1 MVDDEFVKFV
11 SNYNFDQKKY
21 VKIKYF
27 FEAYLT
33 DIKFK
38 KIMQN
43 NEINKLASSN
53 KYPIQ
58 DFKSIESE
66 FKQIQSY
73 CDENV
78 LFN

>member
-33 DIKFK
+33 DIKLK
-38 KIMQN
+38 KLCKIM
-43 NEINKLASSN
+43 
-53 KYPIQ
+53 
-58 DFKSIESE
+58 KSINLHLVISIQ
-66 FKQIQSY
+66 FKILS
-73 CDENV
+73 
-78 LFN
+78 L